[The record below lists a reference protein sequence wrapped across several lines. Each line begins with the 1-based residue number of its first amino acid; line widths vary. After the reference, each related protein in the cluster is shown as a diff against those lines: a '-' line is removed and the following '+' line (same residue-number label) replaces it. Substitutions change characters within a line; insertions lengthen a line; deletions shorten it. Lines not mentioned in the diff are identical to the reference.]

1 MTDLRK
7 AAQEALEAMDELHRT
22 GDTQV
27 FDMFHRKTTEALRAA
42 LAAPSTF
49 GAVVTITERATAQE
63 CAELCERAHHN
74 VPPFTSYEEAA
85 QDCADIIRKHFK
97 IARPE

>member
-1 MTDLRK
+1 MTTLRR
-7 AAQEALEAMDELHRT
+7 AAELALEALQT
-22 GDTQV
+22 NGYQ
-27 FDMFHRKTTEALRAA
+27 TEAIAALRAA

-63 CAELCERAHHN
+63 CAELCERAHHS
-74 VPPFTSYEEAA
+74 VPPFASYEEAA

>member
-1 MTDLRK
+1 MSRLRE
-7 AAQEALEAMDELHRT
+7 AAQQALDYWESASFGDAVMVDKMD
-22 GDTQV
+22 
-27 FDMFHRKTTEALRAA
+27 ALRAA

-49 GAVVTITERATAQE
+49 GAVVTITERNTAQE
-63 CAELCERAHHN
+63 CAELCERAHHS
-74 VPPFTSYEEAA
+74 VPPFASYEEAA

>member
-1 MTDLRK
+1 MSRLIE
-7 AAQEALEAMDELHRT
+7 AAQQALEALEALESDGHHAA
-22 GDTQV
+22 V
-27 FDMFHRKTTEALRAA
+27 IAALRKA

-49 GAVVTITERATAQE
+49 GAVVTITERNTAQE
-63 CAELCERAHHN
+63 CAELCERAHHS
-74 VPPFTSYEEAA
+74 VPPFASYEEAA